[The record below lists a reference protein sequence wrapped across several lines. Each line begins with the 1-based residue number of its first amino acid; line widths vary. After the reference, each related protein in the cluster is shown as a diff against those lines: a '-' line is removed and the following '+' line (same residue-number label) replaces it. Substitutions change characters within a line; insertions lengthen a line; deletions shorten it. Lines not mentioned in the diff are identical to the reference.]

1 MWKTC
6 NLPVEIYFWGLQIR
20 RNIFNKI
27 KIVAIALPQQSV
39 LEYFIF
45 LVYVNDLG
53 GPLNLSRR
61 KYLEQVRE
69 IQ

>member
-6 NLPVEIYFWGLQIR
+6 NLPVEIYFLGLQIR

-45 LVYVNDLG
+45 LVCVNDLG

-61 KYLEQVRE
+61 KYLGQVRE